1 MQLVK
6 NKLGQ
11 FFKLNLAFRWT
22 DYFQNKKGATT
33 PFFDE

>member
-11 FFKLNLAFRWT
+11 FFKLNLAFRWK